1 MQRLCHARQ
10 MRRSENTQ
18 RARPS
23 RGAHR
28 TAFAEQYLNDS
39 ARRYAHPCGMDV
51 FRANPAAS
59 TDLSAR
65 NRLDVIGNTR
75 GEYIVASA
83 RAPEFEDVV
92 KREIGQLRFFQKF
105 ANGRCRDRFARL
117 ASAAGQRPSSI
128 RSRDE
133 EDAIG
138 A

>member
-1 MQRLCHARQ
+1 MSFAR
-10 MRRSENTQ
+10 TQ
-18 RARPS
+18 RHRLISRP
-23 RGAHR
+23 
-28 TAFAEQYLNDS
+28 
-39 ARRYAHPCGMDV
+39 
-51 FRANPAAS
+51 
-59 TDLSAR
+59 R

-133 EDAIG
+133 ENAIG